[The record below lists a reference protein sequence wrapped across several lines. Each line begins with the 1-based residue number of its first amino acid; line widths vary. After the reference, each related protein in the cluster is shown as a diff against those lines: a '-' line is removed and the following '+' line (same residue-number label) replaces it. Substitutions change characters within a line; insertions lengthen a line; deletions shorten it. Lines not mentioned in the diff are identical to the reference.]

1 MAADRPKQFLKLGG
15 LPVLARTVALFQE
28 LPEIHTIIVV
38 APPAHLPETRQ
49 LLERFVP
56 GPLLLVAGGETRQ
69 ESVRAGL
76 AALSPEIGLVLVH
89 DGVRPLVEP
98 GLVRECLAVAAETGA
113 AMLALPV
120 SDTLKEVKS
129 GGVVSRTVDRRDLWM
144 AQTPQAARREL
155 LEEAF
160 AAALRDDFIG
170 TDEAALLERIGCQV
184 RIVMGSERNIKIT
197 RPEDLSVAEA
207 LLAGRVESG
216 LGVLR
221 VGHGYDAHRLGKGR
235 PLVLGGVKIPFESGL
250 IGHSD
255 ADVLLHALCDAMLGA
270 AGQGDIGRHFP
281 DSDPSLKNIYSLVL
295 LEGVVEKLA
304 GQGFKLVNADLT
316 LVAQRPKLAPYFPDM
331 QENISRVCRVASECI
346 NLKATTTE
354 KMGFAGREEGLAAHA
369 VVLLEK
375 TGLGF

>member
-1 MAADRPKQFLKLGG
+1 MAAGRPKQFLELGG
-15 LPVLARTVALFQE
+15 LPVLARTVALFRE

-38 APPAHLPETRQ
+38 APSAHLEETRQ

-76 AALSPEIGLVLVH
+76 AAVSSEIDLVLVH

-98 GLVRECLAVAAETGA
+98 GLVRECLAVADATGA

-120 SDTLKEVKS
+120 ADTLKEVKS
-129 GGVVSRTVDRRDLWM
+129 GMVVSRTVDRRDLWM
-144 AQTPQAARREL
+144 AQTPQVASREL
-155 LEEAF
+155 LAEAF
-160 AAALRDDFIG
+160 AAALRDDFVG
-170 TDEAALLERIGCQV
+170 TDEAALLERIGCRV
-184 RIVMGSERNIKIT
+184 RVVMGSERNIKIT
-197 RPEDLSVAEA
+197 RPEDLAVAEA
-207 LLAGRVESG
+207 LLAGRAESG
-216 LGVLR
+216 QGVLR
-221 VGHGYDAHRLGKGR
+221 IGHGFDAHRLGKGR
-235 PLVLGGVKIPFESGL
+235 PLVLGGVEIPFEAGL

-281 DSDPSLKNIYSLVL
+281 DSDPSLKNISSLFL
-295 LEGVVEKLA
+295 LEEVVKKVA

-316 LVAQRPKLAPYFPDM
+316 VVAQRPKLSPYFPNM
-331 QENISRVCRVASECI
+331 RENIGRVCRVAPECI

-354 KMGFAGREEGLAAHA
+354 KMGFTGREEGLAAHA

-375 TGLGF
+375 TGR

>member
-1 MAADRPKQFLKLGG
+1 MAAGRPKQFLELGG
-15 LPVLARTVALFQE
+15 LPVLARTVALFRE
-28 LPEIHTIIVV
+28 LPEIHSIIVV
-38 APPAHLPETRQ
+38 APPAHLQETRQ
-49 LLERFVP
+49 LLERFTP
-56 GPLLLVAGGETRQ
+56 GPLLLVAGGDTRQ

-76 AALSPEIGLVLVH
+76 AAVSPEIELVLVH
-89 DGVRPLVEP
+89 DGVRPLLEA
-98 GLVRECLAVAAETGA
+98 GLVRDCLVAAAESGA

-129 GGVVSRTVDRRDLWM
+129 GMVVARTVDRRHLWL
-144 AQTPQAARREL
+144 AQTPQVARREL

-160 AAALRDDFIG
+160 AAAFREGFVG
-170 TDEAALLERIGCQV
+170 TDEASLLERIGCEV

-197 RPEDLSVAEA
+197 RPEDLAVAEA
-207 LLAGRVESG
+207 LLEERAESG
-216 LGVLR
+216 MGAMR

-235 PLVLGGVKIPFESGL
+235 RLVLGGVEIPFESGL

-281 DSDPSLKNIYSLVL
+281 DSDPGLKDISSLFL
-295 LEGVVEKLA
+295 LEKVVEKLS

-316 LVAQRPKLAPYFPDM
+316 VVAQRPKLSQYFPAM
-331 QENISRVCRVASECI
+331 QENIGRVCRIAVERI

-375 TGLGF
+375 MGR